1 MRAEY
6 YANDLQTERRDQE
19 TQDQGGQTGEE
30 EVREA
35 YEEKAAETEHD
46 AVYGGARIRF

>member
-1 MRAEY
+1 V
-6 YANDLQTERRDQE
+6 RRDQE
-19 TQDQGGQTGEE
+19 TQDQAEQTGEE
-30 EVREA
+30 ETREA